1 MRHTLISLTIIT
13 LLTACGTPAVKR
25 ITLAELDVSSSLTP
39 TDDTSSVSKS
49 NEDIRQAYATYLEHA
64 SKKDKSRV
72 DALSRLAALEFELS
86 EQMLKNRNEQ
96 NSDAVEQASDNLY
109 NAKLNRTIELLSTAL
124 RDYPDHEN
132 SDKTLYQL
140 AKAYDQQGDSDNS
153 HASLEKLA
161 EKHPKSKYFIESQFR
176 LAENAFSKRD
186 YALAE
191 DRYTDVIGSKK
202 QTVFYQKSLYK
213 RGWAR
218 FKQAFYFEAIDDFFQ
233 AVNLNEFDEYPT
245 LSGSKKELF
254 NEYFRAIALSFSY
267 MEGAKSIQYHFKEN
281 PDFKHLYPIYRHL
294 SNIYLREERN
304 SDAVTT
310 LQYFAQHNPRSK
322 HVPEALLN
330 VIEIWKSAG
339 FSSRMNNALETFYAT
354 YHPGSEYWKKRAES
368 NPRIF
373 KKIKKSLR
381 EHILTITANYHNR
394 YLKTGKASDY
404 ANTKR
409 WYENYLEHYSSHS
422 RKDNIHFLYASLLAS
437 NKNDTDALKHYELA
451 AYDSNI
457 IIDKNSA
464 YESILLASTLSAA
477 EKNDA
482 NKLLLME
489 KLIHFSTL
497 YGQQYPNDK
506 HTTNVIL
513 HASELAYENKL
524 FKQAIMLTE
533 LVAGETQRSIAI
545 KVNTIKGHAYFK
557 LAQYED
563 AENIYHSI
571 LKDYSPTWRS
581 DSAIINGLA
590 LAIYYQGE
598 SARKREDIHSALRHY
613 TRISQVVPTAKM
625 AATGIYDAVLLA
637 MKKELWNEAIQY
649 AKTFQRL
656 YPHHKDAYDVTK
668 TLTAAYLNSKQDIAA
683 AKELEKLAS
692 KPQDRAYR
700 KAALWKAG
708 ELYESN
714 KAYPSAIRSFES
726 YAKNFRRPFPQYI
739 ESLYKLVTL
748 YKLNSN
754 SEKVNQWQNSIV
766 QEDKKAS
773 NSLRTERTRFIAS
786 SAALHLAR
794 NSHIEYSSTELR
806 LPLKRSLR
814 KKKAAMQ
821 QAVNLYGRASSYNVA
836 ETATEA
842 THSIAD
848 IYNEFSIALLESE
861 QPNNLNDDERE
872 QYQILIEDQAFPFEE
887 KAIEF
892 YEINLS
898 YVKDDIYDEW
908 IQKSHTQLKKLFP
921 VRYQRE
927 ARLDEYINVLH

>member
-1 MRHTLISLTIIT
+1 MRLILIYTIIA
-13 LLTACGTPAVKR
+13 LLTACGTPTAKR
-25 ITLAELDVSSSLTP
+25 ITLAEVDINSAPVS
-39 TDDTSSVSKS
+39 TDDKPSISKS
-49 NEDIRQAYATYLEHA
+49 NDDIRQAYASYLEHA
-64 SKKDKSRV
+64 SKNDKSRV

-86 EQMLKNRNEQ
+86 EQMLKNKNDQ
-96 NSDAVEQASDNLY
+96 NSDAVEQATDNLY

-124 RDYPDHEN
+124 RDYPDNEN
-132 SDKTLYQL
+132 NDKTLYQL

-161 EKHPKSKYFIESQFR
+161 AKYPKSKYFIESQFR
-176 LAENAFSKRD
+176 LAENAFSNRD

-191 DRYTDVIGSKK
+191 DRYTDVIGAKK
-202 QTVFYQKSLYK
+202 QRVFYEKSLYK
-213 RGWAR
+213 RGWSR
-218 FKQAFYFEAIDDFFQ
+218 FKQAFYFEALDDFFQ
-233 AVNLNEFDEYPT
+233 AVKLNAFDEYPT
-245 LSGSKKELF
+245 LSDSEKALF
-254 NEYFRAIALSFSY
+254 NEYFRAIGLSFSY
-267 MEGAKSIQYHFKEN
+267 MDGAESVQYHFKEN
-281 PDFKHLYPIYRHL
+281 PDYKHLYPIYRHL

-310 LQYFAQHNPRSK
+310 LEYFAKSNPTSA
-322 HVPEALLN
+322 HVPEALLK
-330 VIEIWKSAG
+330 VIDIWKSAG
-339 FSSRMNNALETFYAT
+339 FSSRMNRALETFYAS
-354 YHPGSEYWKKRAES
+354 YHPGSEYWEQRKES
-368 NPRIF
+368 DPRIF
-373 KKIKKSLR
+373 KKVKNSLR
-381 EHILTITANYHNR
+381 QHILTITASYHNQ
-394 YLKTGKASDY
+394 YLKTGKRSDY
-404 ANTKR
+404 TNSKR
-409 WYENYLEHYSSHS
+409 WYENYLEHYSSYS

-437 NKNDTDALKHYELA
+437 NREETDALKHYELA
-451 AYDSNI
+451 AYDANI

-464 YESILLASTLSAA
+464 YESILLASKLSAT
-477 EKNDA
+477 EKNSD
-482 NKLLLME
+482 NKLLLIE

-506 HTTNVIL
+506 RTTNIIL
-513 HASELAYENKL
+513 HASELAYENEL

-533 LVAGETQRSIAI
+533 LVAGEIERSIAI
-545 KVNTIKGHAYFK
+545 KINTIKGHAYFK

-581 DSAIINGLA
+581 DSDIINGLA

-598 SARKREDIHSALRHY
+598 SASKRDEIRSALRHY
-613 TRISQVVPTAKM
+613 SRISQVVPTAKM
-625 AATGIYDAVLLA
+625 AATGMYDAILLA
-637 MKKELWNEAIQY
+637 MQKELWNEAIQY

-700 KAALWKAG
+700 QAALWKAG

-714 KAYPSAIRSFES
+714 KEYPSAIRSFEN
-726 YAKNFRRPFPQYI
+726 YAKNFRRPFPQYM
-739 ESLYKLVTL
+739 ESMFKLVTL
-748 YKLNSN
+748 YKLSSN
-754 SEKVNQWQNSIV
+754 SKKVNQWQNSIV
-766 QEDKKAS
+766 QEDKKVS
-773 NSLRTERTRFIAS
+773 NSLRTERTRLVAS

-794 NSHIEYSSTELR
+794 ESHIEYSNTKLR
-806 LPLKRSLR
+806 LPLKKSLR
-814 KKKAAMQ
+814 KKRAAMQ
-821 QAVNLYGRASSYNVA
+821 QAINLYGRASSYNVA
-836 ETATEA
+836 ETVTEA
-842 THSIAD
+842 THSIAE

-861 QPNNLNDDERE
+861 QPDNLNADELE

-898 YVKDDIYDEW
+898 YVKDDIYDQW

-927 ARLDEYINVLH
+927 ARLEEYINVLH